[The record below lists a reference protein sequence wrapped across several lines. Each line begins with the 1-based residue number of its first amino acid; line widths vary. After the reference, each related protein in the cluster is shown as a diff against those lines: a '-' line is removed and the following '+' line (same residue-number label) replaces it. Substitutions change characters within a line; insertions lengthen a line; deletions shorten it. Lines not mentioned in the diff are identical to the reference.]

1 MNTSFENKIQD
12 YIFDNKEKITL
23 GLIIILSIVWRY
35 AGRNFLSGDMEG
47 FLLPWYEEIKE
58 SGGVLSLSY
67 QVGNYGLLYQTL
79 IALMTYVDIE
89 PIYLYKML
97 SVVFDFFLA
106 YTVYAICKDLS
117 SRSADRILPPA
128 LLGGVI
134 LVVPTVVINSA
145 FWGQCDSMYSFFC
158 LLTLYC
164 LFKERYVWAF
174 TGLGLAFAC
183 KLQTVFILPF
193 VFFYYFKSKGFSL
206 LYGFVSI
213 AVIWLTGIAAFVQGR
228 SLLAPI
234 EIYMG
239 QTNEYKMMSLN
250 FPSFWVIPGGDYSM
264 QMTAIIFTCVVC
276 GIGGYM
282 YLSRKSSDSKDMYY
296 EMATWFVWTML
307 IFLPLMHERYAYL
320 LDVLLVLLSYKDRR
334 NLVYTIS
341 AICTSLFS
349 YSIFLFNRD
358 TGELMVWV
366 SILYFIMYS
375 CFSYRLFVGKS
386 PCQNVPSVEKNII

>member
-1 MNTSFENKIQD
+1 
-12 YIFDNKEKITL
+12 
-23 GLIIILSIVWRY
+23 
-35 AGRNFLSGDMEG
+35 
-47 FLLPWYEEIKE
+47 
-58 SGGVLSLSY
+58 
-67 QVGNYGLLYQTL
+67 
-79 IALMTYVDIE
+79 
-89 PIYLYKML
+89 
-97 SVVFDFFLA
+97 
-106 YTVYAICKDLS
+106 
-117 SRSADRILPPA
+117 
-128 LLGGVI
+128 
-134 LVVPTVVINSA
+134 
-145 FWGQCDSMYSFFC
+145 MYSFFC

-264 QMTAIIFTCVVC
+264 QITAIIFTCVVC

-307 IFLPLMHERYAYL
+307 IFLPSMHERYAYL
-320 LDVLLVLLSYKDRR
+320 LDVLLVILSFKDR
-334 NLVYTIS
+334 NYSVY
-341 AICTSLFS
+341 AIATVCVSLFT

-358 TGELMVWV
+358 IGIIRLWV
-366 SILYFIMYS
+366 SLIYLILYLCYS
-375 CFSYRLFVGKS
+375 FKVFARKMPVMTH
-386 PCQNVPSVEKNII
+386 

>member
-23 GLIIILSIVWRY
+23 GLIVILSLVWRY
-35 AGRNFLSGDMEG
+35 AGRNFLSEDMEG
-47 FLLPWYEEIKE
+47 WLLPWYEEIKE
-58 SGGVLSLSY
+58 SGGVLSLSH

-106 YTVYAICKDLS
+106 YIVYAICKDLS

-128 LLGGVI
+128 LLGVI

-206 LYGFVSI
+206 LYGFVSKGHRDRNIDSI
-213 AVIWLTGIAAFVQGR
+213 A
-228 SLLAPI
+228 
-234 EIYMG
+234 
-239 QTNEYKMMSLN
+239 
-250 FPSFWVIPGGDYSM
+250 
-264 QMTAIIFTCVVC
+264 
-276 GIGGYM
+276 
-282 YLSRKSSDSKDMYY
+282 
-296 EMATWFVWTML
+296 
-307 IFLPLMHERYAYL
+307 
-320 LDVLLVLLSYKDRR
+320 
-334 NLVYTIS
+334 
-341 AICTSLFS
+341 
-349 YSIFLFNRD
+349 
-358 TGELMVWV
+358 
-366 SILYFIMYS
+366 
-375 CFSYRLFVGKS
+375 
-386 PCQNVPSVEKNII
+386 